1 MNNFPDIVAYLISF
15 RGLKINLTN
24 KKGETAL
31 MLAAQSGCRSI
42 TGLLL
47 QRPDVFLNK
56 QDDVGRTAL
65 HWACF
70 NGHDD
75 VAEMLLG
82 HRKINRVLCDKNGA
96 TARSLATDFSRSRLS
111 ELFPQESLPPRRF
124 EPIEEKGKTDKEDE
138 SDVSHQFSDEDFPRL
153 GIRLSALDRLIR
165 DLTQSDDLSSLT
177 TADVCE
183 RYIKPATAKRK
194 LSLCQHLLGTAS
206 KGVVDVA
213 TVFVSHAWQCG
224 FTDVIEALIYHL
236 SSKVVGKEVVV
247 WLDVFSLPQHL
258 PASTS
263 LSSSIWLTK
272 TLPDII
278 ASIGRTVLVLA
289 PWADPSPAPLTRAWC
304 LYELHCSIKS
314 DVIVEIALSAE
325 SDQHLLLERHIDEL
339 RRSVGSDNPL
349 TLDALHSLASLL
361 IALNRADAALPH
373 LVEYSER
380 NKALHGLRHRDSLRA
395 IADLARVHASLGKND
410 VAIHYF
416 TEYLSIV
423 DDSTTSNTSEY
434 VEFEEVAGVLTDV
447 AALLRAEKRCEEA
460 EDRLLHLLALQKEML
475 GVDDVRVLDTMDA
488 VVSLYR
494 ELMPD
499 DTSYLNYLKEAFPS
513 SDVIYRLALK
523 YVSDGDDA
531 QAEELLSDYVD

>member
-1 MNNFPDIVAYLISF
+1 M
-15 RGLKINLTN
+15 
-24 KKGETAL
+24 
-31 MLAAQSGCRSI
+31 
-42 TGLLL
+42 
-47 QRPDVFLNK
+47 
-56 QDDVGRTAL
+56 
-65 HWACF
+65 
-70 NGHDD
+70 
-75 VAEMLLG
+75 
-82 HRKINRVLCDKNGA
+82 
-96 TARSLATDFSRSRLS
+96 
-111 ELFPQESLPPRRF
+111 
-124 EPIEEKGKTDKEDE
+124 
-138 SDVSHQFSDEDFPRL
+138 
-153 GIRLSALDRLIR
+153 
-165 DLTQSDDLSSLT
+165 
-177 TADVCE
+177 CE

-236 SSKVVGKEVVV
+236 SSSKVVGKEVVV

-258 PASTS
+258 PASSS

-272 TLPDII
+272 MLPDII
-278 ASIGRTVLVLA
+278 SNIGRTVLVLA

-325 SDQHLLLERHIDEL
+325 SDQHLLLEVEQHPDDLAQRLLSTIESERSESFLEEDCIRIHDAIRGSGFTALDQEILKLMYNFVVTRYQRHIDEL
-339 RRSVGSDNPL
+339 RGSVGSDNPL

-380 NKALHGLRHRDSLRA
+380 NKALHGLGHRDSLRA

-423 DDSTTSNTSEY
+423 DDGTTSSTSEY
-434 VEFEEVAGVLTDV
+434 AEFEEVAGVLTDV

-460 EDRLLHLLALQKEML
+460 EDRLLHLLALQKEIL

-531 QAEELLSDYVD
+531 QAEVLLSDYVDGRRGRAGRDSVESLKALHFLATSSLKQGKADVAEKLFLECLEGRRKVLGDDDPNTIETQHLLATIQETKELEEEE